1 MLGNNQVELADTDQW
16 IIICEFLR
24 LSSDLRIKMVIIA
37 ALIVSVPLF
46 IGGMA
51 ISKALVEHNEQQE
64 RIAYALEAIG
74 REIYDHVRKEE

>member
-1 MLGNNQVELADTDQW
+1 
-16 IIICEFLR
+16 
-24 LSSDLRIKMVIIA
+24 MVIIA